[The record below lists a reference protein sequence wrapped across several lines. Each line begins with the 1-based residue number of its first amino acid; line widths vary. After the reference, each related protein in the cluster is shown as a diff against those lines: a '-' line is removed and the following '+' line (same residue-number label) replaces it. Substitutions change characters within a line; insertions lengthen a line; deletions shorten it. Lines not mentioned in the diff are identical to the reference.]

1 MRLAKNIAVSES
13 GFLFNPSSGD
23 SFSCNQVAA
32 DVINLLKEGKTSD
45 QIKKAITLKY
55 EVDTSDFERDLQDF
69 WMQLKDNNLLTG
81 EVIV

>member
-32 DVINLLKEGKTSD
+32 DVINLLKEGRTSD
-45 QIKKAITLKY
+45 QIKDAITLKY
-55 EVDTSDFERDLQDF
+55 EVDASDFERDLQDF
-69 WMQLKDNNLLTG
+69 WMQMKDNNLLNG

>member
-32 DVINLLKEGKTSD
+32 DVINLLKEGKTSY

-69 WMQLKDNNLLTG
+69 WMQMKDNNLLNG